1 MAIKNHNEGDEIV
14 ADINMTP
21 LIDIMLV
28 LLIIFMV
35 SSSAAIESGLDVNLP
50 EVNAVSDKTDAIL
63 VISLNKEGTIA
74 VQGEVVT
81 QPELLRE
88 KIAAKLAELKTT
100 SVILEGDGESQL
112 NETMAVMDTA
122 KMAGAK
128 TFSIAAKMKTEVTQ
142 RN

>member
-1 MAIKNHNEGDEIV
+1 MAGSNKNQDDEIV

-63 VISLNKEGTIA
+63 VVSLSKTGDVS
-74 VQGEVVT
+74 VQGT
-81 QPELLRE
+81 PTKPEELKE
-88 KIAAKLAELKTT
+88 KIAAGLLELKTE
-100 SVILEGDGESQL
+100 SVILEGDGESSL
-112 NETMAVMDTA
+112 SKTMEVMDLA
-122 KMAGAK
+122 KLAGAK
-128 TFSIAAKMKTEVTQ
+128 NFSIAAKLKDQ
-142 RN
+142 N

>member
-1 MAIKNHNEGDEIV
+1 MSMKTDKGGDEDIN
-14 ADINMTP
+14 AEINMTP

-63 VISLNKEGTIA
+63 VISLAKDGTVA
-74 VQGEVVT
+74 VKGEMT
-81 QPELLRE
+81 PPEQLRE
-88 KIAAKLAELKTT
+88 KIAAALLEMKTE
-100 SVILEGDGESQL
+100 SVILEGDGESAL
-112 NETMAVMDTA
+112 RETMAVMDVA

-128 TFSIAAKMKTEVTQ
+128 TFSIAAKLKD
-142 RN
+142 